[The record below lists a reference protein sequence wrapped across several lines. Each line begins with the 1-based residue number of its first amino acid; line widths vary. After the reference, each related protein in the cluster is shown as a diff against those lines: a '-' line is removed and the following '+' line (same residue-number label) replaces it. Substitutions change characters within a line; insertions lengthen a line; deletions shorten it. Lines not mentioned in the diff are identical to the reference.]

1 MNNFSSSFLR
11 QPYFL
16 LALLTTVFLLPACTS
31 RDKSSEKEPPTK
43 VENNEREVEAMRLMQ
58 ELDAQLEGYR
68 LLPPEERI
76 AKEAKLGKT
85 LERILD
91 KTAGTKHENK
101 ALYFLAAWRL
111 NHNAGAG
118 VAPLLDRLQKSKHLA
133 YKNSGRWMEIE
144 LELREG
150 KIVEARNHANA
161 LVADV
166 PEFAPAKQLVEFYE
180 RVGQKAG
187 RTAGKNLTGGP
198 ADPAASSPEPWL
210 LYMFVPQIEGEIEQK
225 LLQYVTELGKRE
237 YAGKIRLVCVTF
249 SGNPLDATSVFT
261 ALPGTAA
268 RELLWA
274 NPNDPDENKEWN
286 ESWKLPGLPA
296 CALLGPDRVIMGVQL
311 APTDLQRLIGKGVP
325 RK

>member
-1 MNNFSSSFLR
+1 MRDAANFFRR
-11 QPYFL
+11 QTYFL
-16 LALLTTVFLLPACTS
+16 VGLLTIIFLLPACTS
-31 RDKSSEKEPPTK
+31 RDKATETEPKK
-43 VENNEREVEAMRLMQ
+43 VENTERELEATRVMQ
-58 ELDAQLEGYR
+58 DLDAQLDSYR

-85 LERILD
+85 LERILE
-91 KTAGTKHENK
+91 KTEGTKHENK
-101 ALYFLAAWRL
+101 ALYYLAAWRL

-118 VAPLLDRLQKSKHLA
+118 VAPLLDRLQKSKYLA
-133 YKNSGRWMEIE
+133 YKNSGRLMEVE

-150 KIVEARNHANA
+150 KIVEARSHANA

-166 PEFAPAKQLVEFYE
+166 PDFTQAKQLVAFYE

-187 RTAGKNLTGGP
+187 RTAGKNLLGGP
-198 ADPAASSPEPWL
+198 ADPAAGSPEPWL
-210 LYMFVPQIEGEIEQK
+210 LYLFVPQIEGDIEQK
-225 LLQYVTELGKRE
+225 LRQYLAELGKRE

-249 SGNPLDATSVFT
+249 AGNPLDATGAFT
-261 ALPGTAA
+261 ALPGAEA

-274 NPNDPDENKEWN
+274 NPSDPDESKEWN

-311 APTDLQRLIGKGVP
+311 APVDLQRLIGKGAP